1 MPMKSATKPADPS
14 PRSRRTQPQLALSVQ
29 RAVRAPDAPTRSQ
42 IMRFARAALAHD
54 ANITIRIVNA
64 EEGRALNHTYRGKDY
79 ATNVLSFVYE
89 IEPVVS
95 GDLVL
100 CAPVV
105 SDEAAAQGKSPIAH
119 YAHLIVHG
127 VLHLQGFDH
136 ETDTDAALME
146 AHETATLAQLGF
158 ADPYADME
166 QL

>member
-1 MPMKSATKPADPS
+1 MKSATKPADPS
-14 PRSRRTQPQLALSVQ
+14 PRSRRTRPQLALSVQ
-29 RAVRAPDAPTRSQ
+29 RAVRAPDAPTRNQ
-42 IMRFARAALAHD
+42 IMRFARAALTHD
-54 ANITIRIVNA
+54 ANITIRIVNT
-64 EEGRALNHTYRGKDY
+64 EEGCALNHTYRGKDY

-105 SDEAAAQGKSPIAH
+105 SDEAAAQSKSPIAH

-136 ETDTDAALME
+136 ETDTDATLME
-146 AHETATLAQLGF
+146 ARETAILAQLGF

>member
-1 MPMKSATKPADPS
+1 MKSATKPADPS
-14 PRSRRTQPQLALSVQ
+14 PRSRRTRPQLALSVQ
-29 RAVRAPDAPTRSQ
+29 RAVRAPDAPTRNQ
-42 IMRFARAALAHD
+42 IMRFARAALTHD
-54 ANITIRIVNA
+54 ANITIRIVNT
-64 EEGRALNHTYRGKDY
+64 EEGCALNHTYRGKDY

-105 SDEAAAQGKSPIAH
+105 SDEAAAQSKSPIAH

-146 AHETATLAQLGF
+146 ARETAILAQLGF

>member
-14 PRSRRTQPQLALSVQ
+14 PRSRRTRPQLALSVQ
-29 RAVRAPDAPTRSQ
+29 RAVRAPDAPTRNQ
-42 IMRFARAALAHD
+42 IMRFARAALAHA

-64 EEGRALNHTYRGKDY
+64 EEGCALNHTYRGKDY

-105 SDEAAAQGKSPIAH
+105 SDEAAAQGKLPIAH

-146 AHETATLAQLGF
+146 AHETAILAQLGF